1 MKNLQTH
8 FLKFHLFMSFFFF
21 SVTANSQTASLQRA
35 DSLFQAKKYT
45 QSLEIYQSLLQ
56 QNQYS
61 QAMLLKMAYVHEALG
76 HIGQSLYCLK
86 LYELA
91 TSDQQVVEKM
101 QELASKYGLAGYE
114 ENDSSRMYRWVSKNL
129 PWMEG
134 ILVAIVF
141 VLVLLIYFL
150 KKKNQPARFAI
161 VITFLVA
168 IGVLYLNNFVA
179 VSSVITNQDQVY
191 LMEGPSGG
199 SSVRAI
205 VRDGNQLQ
213 VIGKQDVWLK
223 VMWNDK
229 IAFVKETN
237 VLPVEL

>member
-8 FLKFHLFMSFFFF
+8 FLKFHLFTSFFFF
-21 SVTANSQTASLQRA
+21 SMTVNSQTASLQRA

-61 QAMLLKMAYVHEALG
+61 PAMLLKMAYVHEALG

-91 TSDQQVVEKM
+91 TSDPQSLEKM

-114 ENDSSRMYRWVSKNL
+114 ENDTSRMYRWVSKNL

-134 ILVAIVF
+134 ILGVIIFA
-141 VLVLLIYFL
+141 LVVLIYFL
-150 KKKNQPARFAI
+150 KRKNQKVRFAI
-161 VITFLVA
+161 AMILLAA
-168 IGVLYLNNFVA
+168 IGVLYLNNFVS
-179 VSSVITNQDQVY
+179 VTSVITSQDQVY

-213 VIGKQDVWLK
+213 VLGKQDVWLK

-237 VLPVEL
+237 VLRVEL